1 MTDLIRILYVDDSPL
16 DRDLVL
22 DALEKEHGGFKVTQA
37 VSRVD
42 FETIFNNDVFDL
54 VLSDFNILGYEG
66 LQVIDSVH
74 AKDANLPVIIV
85 TGTGSEEIA
94 VEAMKH
100 GAMDYVIKSPK
111 HIRRLPLAIQSALE
125 KKELERKHQE
135 VFDALQRSEKQYR
148 SLFEDSPISF
158 WVEDFSKVKQLL
170 NEIGQEGMSD
180 ISQYLE
186 RHPEFVRQCATQV
199 RIVDVNSAALK
210 LYGARHKNELLGN
223 LLNVL
228 PDLPL
233 NQFQKELIH
242 IASGKSSF
250 EWEEVDYTLAGE
262 KIHVNLRWMVAPGYE
277 DTLSR
282 VIVSTIDIT
291 ERQHAEEKI
300 RRQIEYLTAL
310 REIDLAIASAFDMR
324 MSLNVLVSRA
334 VSILKVDAV
343 AILLIDPVLSTLEYA
358 AGLGFGT
365 EAVKTARVRLGE
377 SFAGKAALERRI
389 VHISD
394 LSQESD
400 NPFLTGFLK
409 DENFNS
415 YYGIPLIGKGKV
427 IGVLEVFHRSKV
439 NRDQEWL
446 DFLSTLAGQAAIA
459 IDNAKLFENLQVSN
473 TELHLAYEATIEGW
487 SRALDL
493 RDKETEGHTLRVT
506 EKTLELARRMGLSEN
521 ELIHIRR
528 GALLHDIGKMG
539 VPDQILLKPDSL
551 TAGEWEIMRM
561 HPIYAYKL
569 LSPIRYLKSAALD
582 IPYCHHEKWDGSGY
596 PRGLKGEQ
604 IPLSARIFAVVDVY
618 DALTSDR
625 PYRPGWTKERVLEY
639 IQSLS
644 GSHFDP
650 DVVLEFLKL
659 SL

>member
-42 FETIFNNDVFDL
+42 FETILNNDVFDL

-66 LQVIDSVH
+66 LQVIDTVQ

-170 NEIGQEGMSD
+170 NEIGQEGVSD

-186 RHPEFVRQCATQV
+186 RHPEIVRQCATQV

-210 LYGARHKNELLGN
+210 LYGAEHKNELLGN
-223 LLNVL
+223 LLDIL

-233 NQFQKELIH
+233 NQFQRELIH
-242 IASGKSSF
+242 IASGKPSF

-262 KIHVNLRWMVAPGYE
+262 RIYVNLRWMVAPGYE

-282 VIVSTIDIT
+282 VIVSTINIT

-324 MSLNVLVSRA
+324 ISLDVLVSRA
-334 VSILKVDAV
+334 VSILKVDAI
-343 AILLIDPVLSTLEYA
+343 AILLMDPALSTLEYA
-358 AGLGFGT
+358 AGLGFWT
-365 EAVKTARVRLGE
+365 EGIKMARVRLGE

-400 NPFLTGFLK
+400 DPFLTGFLK
-409 DENFNS
+409 EENFIG

-439 NRDQEWL
+439 NWNQEWL

-493 RDKETEGHTLRVT
+493 RDRETEGHTLRVT
-506 EKTLELARRMGLSEN
+506 EKTLALARKMGLSEN

-539 VPDQILLKPDSL
+539 VPDQILLKPDTL
-551 TAGEWEIMRM
+551 TDGEWEIMRK
-561 HPIYAYKL
+561 HPSYAYEL

-625 PYRPGWTKERVLEY
+625 PYRPGWTKDRVLEY
-639 IQSLS
+639 IKSLS
-644 GSHFDP
+644 GSHFDT
-650 DVVLEFLKL
+650 DVVQEFLKL